1 MKPRVP
7 ARTFVY
13 LVVATA
19 GLAASI
25 AGSILPF
32 VRHR

>member
-13 LVVATA
+13 LVVAMA
-19 GLAASI
+19 GFAALI

-32 VRHR
+32 VGH

>member
-7 ARTFVY
+7 ARTSVH
-13 LVVATA
+13 LAVAMA
-19 GLAASI
+19 GLAALI

-32 VRHR
+32 VGH